1 MQYSYHKTVV
11 ASDTPG
17 HAGLRGFAHLQLGTP
32 RAYTLVMDGTKMAR
46 GTKGPVW
53 SKSQRTILDAI
64 QSEILRLGWE
74 QLAIRIEVE
83 SFRTLAALADELNNA
98 ESLR

>member
-1 MQYSYHKTVV
+1 
-11 ASDTPG
+11 
-17 HAGLRGFAHLQLGTP
+17 
-32 RAYTLVMDGTKMAR
+32 MDGTKMAR

-53 SKSQRTILDAI
+53 SKSQRTILDDI